1 MKKTTL
7 LTVVLVV
14 LLVVSA
20 VQAVQL
26 TSLKAKL
33 ESNELTTKSRTV
45 KTSTQ
50 SSGSGGDISI
60 PDSLGN
66 LPKMV
71 GGC

>member
-7 LTVVLVV
+7 LSLVLVV

-26 TSLKAKL
+26 TSLKTKL
-33 ESNELTTKSRTV
+33 ESNELATKSRTV
-45 KTSTQ
+45 KSSVQ
-50 SSGSGGDISI
+50 SSSGGVSV